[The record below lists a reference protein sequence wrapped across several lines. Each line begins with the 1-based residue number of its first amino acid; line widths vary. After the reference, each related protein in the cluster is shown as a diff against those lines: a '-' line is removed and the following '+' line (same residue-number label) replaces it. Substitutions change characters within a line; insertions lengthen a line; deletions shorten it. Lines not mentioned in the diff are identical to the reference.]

1 MKVQRKDLY
10 HQQIFSIC
18 LDIYPVCF
26 LCILIGIVNVHII
39 ILSIN
44 KFRYVGP
51 PFFRNNLHFF
61 KMKLLRCCVNTPLR
75 CFHACMQH
83 PNTTIRHHQTHL
95 IKIPKVPS
103 FQTPLPYQI
112 LFCGFQ
118 FLLPLA
124 IWLLSYF
131 VSINVTV
138 SYIILFLFLS
148 LHST

>member
-1 MKVQRKDLY
+1 MLGLY
-10 HQQIFSIC
+10 FSE
-18 LDIYPVCF
+18 
-26 LCILIGIVNVHII
+26 II
-39 ILSIN
+39 
-44 KFRYVGP
+44 
-51 PFFRNNLHFF
+51 LHFF

-148 LHST
+148 LHSTWYLLLPSTSQKIAWKYFSFNTWITLSISINTAQEIAWR